1 MYSWFVVVHLAG
13 LFLFAAAHGVSM
25 WVAFRLRSARDRP
38 TIALLLGASQRS
50 LLVADV
56 ALVALGIGGLGA
68 AAQVGWLTAPWVVV
82 SYVVVVVL
90 FVGMAALGSS
100 LYYPLRDAVL
110 AGKGEPITDE
120 ELIRRLDN
128 RRPEALALIGGVGV
142 LVLVW
147 LMVMKPG

>member
-1 MYSWFVVVHLAG
+1 M
-13 LFLFAAAHGVSM
+13 
-25 WVAFRLRSARDRP
+25 
-38 TIALLLGASQRS
+38 
-50 LLVADV
+50 
-56 ALVALGIGGLGA
+56 
-68 AAQVGWLTAPWVVV
+68 GWLTAPWVVV